1 MLWSGV
7 GGQELWYQLS
17 VPNLSQG
24 NSNTHSL
31 ISLFFFPLNILLVA

>member
-1 MLWSGV
+1 MLRSGV

-31 ISLFFFPLNILLVA
+31 ISLFFVFFP